1 MRIPANIISKGK
13 YTIGNEYLYLDT
25 HKEYQ
30 GFYYELSNKFFAGV
44 DFDPN
49 AKEII
54 KKDSVKVNKLLLNPK
69 TEEYGRISQIQL
81 PTNIPPAPL
90 ADTFSGPDDLEEYD
104 AYFYKKMVGKNILI
118 KEISKET
125 YGQYIN
131 NPIYQVIKVKVNN
144 GDKGI
149 TSKELDRADREMSG
163 FAIWYLDRKP
173 G

>member
-1 MRIPANIISKGK
+1 MRIPANIISKDK

-25 HKEYQ
+25 YKEYQ

-44 DFDPN
+44 DFNPN
-49 AKEII
+49 AREII
-54 KKDSVKVNKLLLNPK
+54 KKDSAKLNKLLLDPK
-69 TEEYGRISQIQL
+69 TEEYGRISQVQL

-90 ADTFSGPDDLEEYD
+90 ADTLNKPDDLEEYD

-144 GDKGI
+144 GDTGI
-149 TSKELDRADREMSG
+149 TSRELDRVDKEMSG
-163 FAIWYLDRKP
+163 FATWYLDRKP

>member
-13 YTIGNEYLYLDT
+13 YTIGKEYLYLDT

-30 GFYYELSNKFFAGV
+30 GFYYEVSNKFFAGV

-49 AKEII
+49 AKEIV
-54 KKDSVKVNKLLLNPK
+54 KKDSVKINKLLLNPK
-69 TEEYGRISQIQL
+69 TVEYGKISRIQL
-81 PTNIPPAPL
+81 PTSTPPPPL
-90 ADTFSGPDDLEEYD
+90 SNTLNKPDDLEEYD
-104 AYFYKKMVGKNILI
+104 AYFYKKMVGKDILI
-118 KEISKET
+118 KEIDKET

-144 GDKGI
+144 GDTGI
-149 TSKELDRADREMSG
+149 TMEELSKADKKMPG
-163 FAIWYLDRKP
+163 FTLWYLDGKS

>member
-54 KKDSVKVNKLLLNPK
+54 KKDSAKVNKLLLDPK
-69 TEEYGRISQIQL
+69 TEEYGKISQVQL
-81 PTNIPPAPL
+81 PNSTPPPPL
-90 ADTFSGPDDLEEYD
+90 SDFFDKPSDLEEYN
-104 AYFYKKMVGKNILI
+104 AYFYKKMIGKNILI

-144 GDKGI
+144 GDAGI
-149 TSKELDRADREMSG
+149 TNEELKRADKEMPG
-163 FAIWYLDRKP
+163 FATWYLDGKS